1 MSVITLQT
9 TATSTIQNKAALDY
23 LEEYGI
29 VFGQATRT
37 AFSLRNR
44 IGKTQTKESELE
56 KNICKEI
63 EKRFGMSN
71 SEAKNVYNKASATY
85 ASQVELVDLYIEDN
99 YERIKEIR
107 RTIKKLE
114 FKLNLAVASRQD
126 STAKN
131 LKRKIHF
138 KQQKI
143 NKLDAKILHLIESKA
158 TGKFTVTFGSSK
170 LFEKQYRLEDNGYKN
185 KEEWLKDWHE
195 ARSGRSF
202 FIGSKNYQGGNQ
214 LVRYDPLRCTLT
226 ITVTPKLR
234 AKYGDTVTLHNISF
248 AYGQDWLLAA
258 IEPVKR
264 TSTRK
269 GNDGEKK
276 ETSRNG
282 SKQPVTYEIVNKD
295 SKLYVNATLETIDPV
310 VQSSLENGALGI
322 DFNPASI
329 DWTLID
335 RHGNL
340 KRHGTIKINIQDKR
354 SVQTKDII
362 GKAVSEV
369 VRIALLY
376 SVPVVIEDLD
386 FAQKKASIKERG
398 AKYARM
404 LSNMAYSQFI
414 QMIESRCI
422 KSGIELMKVDA
433 AYTSVIGVTKYMA
446 ASGLNSGCAAA
457 LVIARRG
464 ESSPAG
470 GFPAVGNWRTR
481 KGQNRTER
489 LPKRLD
495 SYFKKPE
502 DKLKS
507 GAWKKVARK
516 IDICGAF
523 KRHKFYSPGIKQV
536 KTNCLLHGM
545 LRQTKTSRRFDTVQV
560 LMTPHIRKKPCAIG
574 SPVLKGLNP

>member
-1 MSVITLQT
+1 MSVITIQT
-9 TATSTIQNKAALDY
+9 TAISTIQNSSSLDY
-23 LEEYGI
+23 LDEYGV

-37 AFSLRNR
+37 PFSLRNR
-44 IGKTQTKESELE
+44 IGKTETKESELE
-56 KNICKEI
+56 KTICKEL

-85 ASQVELVDLYIEDN
+85 ASQLELVDLYIEDN

-107 RTIKKLE
+107 RTINKLE
-114 FKLNLAVASRQD
+114 FKLNKAVASGQE
-126 STAKN
+126 STAKK

-143 NKLDAKILHLIESKA
+143 NKLDAKILQLKESKA
-158 TGKFTVTFGSSK
+158 AGKFTVTFGKSK
-170 LFEKQYRLEDNGYKN
+170 LFEKQYRLKENGYKN
-185 KEEWLKDWHE
+185 RREWLEDWRS

-214 LVRYDPLRCTLT
+214 LVRYDANLRTLT

-248 AYGQDWLLAA
+248 AYGQEWLLTA

-282 SKQPVTYEIVNKD
+282 SKQPVTYEIVKKD
-295 SKLYVNATLETIDPV
+295 GEFFVNATLETVDPV
-310 VQSSLENGALGI
+310 IQSSLLNGALGI
-322 DFNPASI
+322 DFNPGSI
-329 DWTLID
+329 DWSLID

-340 KRHGTIKINIQDKR
+340 KHHGTIKINVQDKR
-354 SVQTKDII
+354 SLQTKDII

-369 VRIALLY
+369 VRIASKH

-386 FAQKKASIKERG
+386 FAKKKASMKEKG
-398 AKYARM
+398 ARYARM

-422 KSGIELMKVDA
+422 KSGIELIKVDA

-446 ASGLNSGCAAA
+446 VYGLNSGCAAA
-457 LVIARRG
+457 LVIGRR
-464 ESSPAG
+464 A
-470 GFPAVGNWRTR
+470 
-481 KGQNRTER
+481 QNRAESIPSF
-489 LPKRLD
+489 LN

-502 DKLKS
+502 DRLKS
-507 GAWKKVARK
+507 GAWKRMAKKVN
-516 IDICGAF
+516 ICGGF
-523 KRHKFYSPGIKQV
+523 NRNKFYLLRLKHKQARS
-536 KTNCLLHGM
+536 NCPLDGK
-545 LRQTKTSRRFDTVQV
+545 LRQITSR
-560 LMTPHIRKKPCAIG
+560 A
-574 SPVLKGLNP
+574 

>member
-1 MSVITLQT
+1 MSVIIIQT
-9 TATSTIQNKAALDY
+9 IAISTVQNKAALLY
-23 LEEYGI
+23 LEEYGL

-44 IGKTQTKESELE
+44 IGKTETKESELE
-56 KNICKEI
+56 KTICKEL

-85 ASQVELVDLYIEDN
+85 TSQAELVNLYIEDN
-99 YERIKEIR
+99 FDRIKEIR

-114 FKLNLAVASRQD
+114 FKLNKAAVCGQE
-126 STAKN
+126 STVKK
-131 LKRKIHF
+131 LKIKIHF

-143 NKLDAKILHLIESKA
+143 NKLDAKILRLKESKA
-158 TGKFTVTFGSSK
+158 SGRFTVTFGSSK
-170 LFEKQYRLEDNGYKN
+170 LFEKQYRLEENGYKN
-185 KEEWLKDWHE
+185 KQEWLEDWQE
-195 ARSGRSF
+195 VRSGRSL
-202 FIGSKNYQGGNQ
+202 FIGSKTYQGGNQ
-214 LVRYDPLRCTLT
+214 LVRYNPLLHTLT

-234 AKYGDTVTLHNISF
+234 AKYGNTVTLHNITF
-248 AYGQDWLLAA
+248 AYGQEWLLAA
-258 IEPVKR
+258 IEPVRR

-282 SKQPVTYEIVNKD
+282 SKQPVTYEIVKKD
-295 SKLYVNATLETIDPV
+295 GILYVNATLETVDPV
-310 VQSSLENGALGI
+310 IQSSLENGALGI
-322 DFNPASI
+322 DFNPTSI

-340 KRHGTIKINIQDKR
+340 KRHGSIKINVQDKR

-362 GKAVSEV
+362 GKAVSKI
-369 VRIALLY
+369 VRIASEY

-386 FAQKKASIKERG
+386 FAQKKASMKERG

-404 LSNMAYSQFI
+404 LSNMAYSQFT
-414 QMIESRCI
+414 QMIESKCI
-422 KSGIELMKVDA
+422 KSGIELIKVDA

-446 ASGLNSGCAAA
+446 AYGLNSGCAAA
-457 LVIARRG
+457 LVVARR
-464 ESSPAG
+464 
-470 GFPAVGNWRTR
+470 
-481 KGQNRTER
+481 GQNRTER

-507 GAWKKVARK
+507 GAWTRVAKK
-516 IDICGAF
+516 INICGGF
-523 KRHKFYSPGIKQV
+523 NRHKFYCLGIKQARA
-536 KTNCLLHGM
+536 NCSLYSK
-545 LRQTKTSRRFDTVQV
+545 LRQTKASSRRDTVQV
-560 LMTPHIRKKPCAIG
+560 LRTPNIGQKHCAVS
-574 SPVLKGLNP
+574 SPDLKGLNP